1 MSDYLRNAVGFF
13 IQFLPCAVMVFLP
26 FPQEA
31 CRFRRKNIF
40 FWMTV
45 IAAGLASLFSAAL
58 FLPDWGGYPGH
69 ALLPGLMMLAAILL
83 VLAAFAWI
91 VREPLMKKTLVFSIV
106 LCYAVAQ
113 FFIVNILLLYLPWS
127 SDMEGF
133 VYSQNGLA
141 LYAATMVVMMPLF
154 LISVI
159 RPLGEYLRE
168 IEPENMRREF
178 IAVTVSTSIYL
189 GLTIYCDTAYR
200 IYNGTGRVSVFQRYL
215 LPLLLFM
222 TLNQG
227 LTFWLV
233 FRESIRRKRDHDRQ
247 RFWEIQRL
255 QYEKIAGEME
265 RTSRLRHDL
274 RHHLNALGAL
284 NAQGK
289 QDEITEYLKQY
300 GAVYSQLDR
309 FRFSGDPVVDS
320 VLGYYVVLAGE
331 AQIPVKCE
339 ASLDGASGVEPMDMT
354 VLLGN
359 CLENALEALRR
370 LPESRRRLSIELMP
384 TNAMLLLRIQNTC
397 DLTHAGGEPAGW
409 EDFASSKGPEHQG
422 VGLRSVTAIAEKYDG
437 SAQFQCKDG
446 VFTTRVILNPTGRKE
461 QTDTGVPGDR
471 PGALSLPANMD
482 G

>member
-1 MSDYLRNAVGFF
+1 MNFFLRNAVGFF
-13 IQFLPCAVMVFLP
+13 IQFFPCALMVFLP

-31 CRFRRKNIF
+31 CRFQRKNIF
-40 FWMTV
+40 FWMSIIT
-45 IAAGLASLFSAAL
+45 AGLAASFSAAL

-69 ALLPGLMMLAAILL
+69 AILPGLMMLAAILL
-83 VLAAFAWI
+83 ALAAHAWI
-91 VREPLMKKTLVFSIV
+91 IREPLMKKTLVFSIV

-113 FFIVNILLLYLPWS
+113 FFFVNILLLYLPWS
-127 SDMEGF
+127 ADMEGL
-133 VYSQNGLA
+133 VYSENGLA
-141 LYAATMVVMMPLF
+141 LYAATAVAMMPLF
-154 LISVI
+154 LAMVI
-159 RPLGEYLRE
+159 RPLGEYIRE

-178 IAVTVSTSIYL
+178 VAVLVSTSIYL
-189 GLTIYCDTAYR
+189 GLTLYCDTAYR
-200 IYNGTGRVSVFQRYL
+200 IYNGTGRVSIFQRYL

-227 LTFWLV
+227 LTYWLV
-233 FRESIRRKRDHDRQ
+233 FRESIRRKRDNEQQ

-265 RTSRLRHDL
+265 STSRLRHDL
-274 RHHLNALGAL
+274 RHHLNTLGAL

-300 GAVYSQLDR
+300 GAVYSQLDLL
-309 FRFSGDPVVDS
+309 RFSGDPVVDS
-320 VLGYYVVLAGE
+320 VLGYYLVLAGE
-331 AQIPVKCE
+331 AQVPVKCE

-359 CLENALEALRR
+359 CLENALEALRQ
-370 LPESRRRLSIELMP
+370 LPEKQRRLSIELMP

-397 DLTHAGGEPAGW
+397 SLTHASGEPAGW
-409 EDFASSKGPEHQG
+409 EDFASSKGADHQG

-446 VFTTRVILNPTGRKE
+446 VFTTRVILNPTGQK
-461 QTDTGVPGDR
+461 QQADTGAPRNR
-471 PGALSLPANMD
+471 PGASAFPVDRD